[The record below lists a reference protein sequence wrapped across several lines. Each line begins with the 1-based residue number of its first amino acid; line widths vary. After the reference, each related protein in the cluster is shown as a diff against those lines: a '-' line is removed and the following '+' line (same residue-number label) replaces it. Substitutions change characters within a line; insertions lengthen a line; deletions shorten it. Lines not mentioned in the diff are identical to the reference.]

1 MAAEKAAAALAMSVG
16 SQEPCA
22 DGVLPFEL
30 GFGLGL
36 LLSPGRSCPLRT
48 APVGTT
54 FVGELIMRARFWSD
68 EKEKLGGQT
77 RHVEVR
83 EHTNTRIRIN
93 RLFQVGGDMEIL
105 LATMF

>member
-54 FVGELIMRARFWSD
+54 FVGELMRARLVRR
-68 EKEKLGGQT
+68 EARGQT
-77 RHVEVR
+77 RHVEASR
-83 EHTNTRIRIN
+83 CEHTHELECVFCRSLAGHETRDTS
-93 RLFQVGGDMEIL
+93 LQ
-105 LATMF
+105 TYS

>member
-22 DGVLPFEL
+22 DGVLPFGL
-30 GFGLGL
+30 DFGLGL
-36 LLSPGRSCPLRT
+36 LLSPGRWLRILAALRT

-54 FVGELIMRARFWSD
+54 FVGELMRARLVRR
-68 EKEKLGGQT
+68 EARGQT

-83 EHTNTRIRIN
+83 THTN
-93 RLFQVGGDMEIL
+93 
-105 LATMF
+105 